1 MMFLSPYQE
10 DLVTPGSLPSR
21 ASSRKVMRERPN
33 LRMKPRG
40 RPVMEQRL
48 RTRILEA
55 LRGMAQSLALGGKEF
70 LVGCAGIGEHLFKF
84 RLLGRVLLN
93 QFLALDVALYR

>member
-1 MMFLSPYQE
+1 
-10 DLVTPGSLPSR
+10 
-21 ASSRKVMRERPN
+21 MRERPN

-40 RPVMEQRL
+40 RPRDGAAVADADFGGVARNG
-48 RTRILEA
+48 A
-55 LRGMAQSLALGGKEF
+55 KLALGGKEF
-70 LVGCAGIGEHLFKF
+70 LVGCAGIGEHLFEF